1 MTVYKADRNKI
12 KIALSD
18 SEVIAFFGSYKRITD
33 MSGSTRLTVALILKE
48 SLSDYAEELSDDLL
62 IEIRARENS
71 GCIITVS
78 QTENRRQKTEKT
90 YYCLD
95 FADFHD
101 LADGAAR
108 LYLSRKPKGKSSLYR
123 ISGIYRLI
131 LLCENSADLFFMNEY
146 CVSLESSVLKS
157 AYTEEHGELLI
168 KDNAVSV
175 LGRAFSKEP

>member
-62 IEIRARENS
+62 VEIRAREKS
-71 GCIITVS
+71 GCVITVS

-108 LYLSRKPKGKSSLYR
+108 LYLSRKP
-123 ISGIYRLI
+123 
-131 LLCENSADLFFMNEY
+131 
-146 CVSLESSVLKS
+146 
-157 AYTEEHGELLI
+157 
-168 KDNAVSV
+168 
-175 LGRAFSKEP
+175 